1 MGQSLILAN
10 PGATE
15 SLARALAGALPA
27 HAGGWAILLQGEV
40 GAGKSTF
47 ARAMLHALGHE
58 GAVPSPTYTLV
69 EPYTLP
75 GYIVYHIDLYRIV
88 SADEL
93 EFLGWSDLQDGL
105 KLVEWPERAPQLGKE
120 ADIRI
125 ELRYEGEGRAA
136 ALTGLSARGTTVVAA
151 LEQTHDKVTP

>member
-1 MGQSLILAN
+1 LGQSLIL
-10 PGATE
+10 PDSEATE
-15 SLARALAGALPA
+15 SCAAALAAALPTA
-27 HAGGWAILLQGEV
+27 AGGWTILLKGEL

-47 ARAMLHALGHE
+47 ARAMLHTLGHE

-75 GYIVYHIDLYRIV
+75 NFSVYHIDLYRIE

-105 KLVEWPERAPQLGKE
+105 QLIEWPERAPQLE
-120 ADIRI
+120 ATADIQV
-125 ELRYEGEGRAA
+125 ELSYEGEGRAA
-136 ALTGLSARGTTVVAA
+136 MLVGLSERGAA
-151 LEQTHDKVTP
+151 VLASLGQAQ

>member
-1 MGQSLILAN
+1 MGQSLILPN

-15 SLARALAGALPA
+15 SLARALAAALPA
-27 HAGGWAILLQGEV
+27 DAGGWAILLQGEV

-75 GYIVYHIDLYRIV
+75 GYSVYHIDLYRIV
-88 SADEL
+88 SANEL

-120 ADIRI
+120 ADIRV
-125 ELRYEGEGRAA
+125 ELRYEDEGRAA
-136 ALTGLSARGTTVVAA
+136 ILTGLSARGTAVLTA
-151 LEQTHDKVTP
+151 LDQGNDKITP

>member
-15 SLARALAGALPA
+15 SLATALAGALPA
-27 HAGGWAILLQGEV
+27 AAGGWAILLQGEV

-69 EPYTLP
+69 EPYILP
-75 GYIVYHIDLYRIV
+75 GYSVYHIDLYRIV

-120 ADIRI
+120 ADIRV
-125 ELRYEGEGRAA
+125 ELRYEDEGRAA
-136 ALTGLSARGTTVVAA
+136 ILTGLSARGTAVVAA
-151 LEQTHDKVTP
+151 LDHRNDKVTP